1 MKIFGKK
8 LADRHEHKELG
19 RKLIFSNTL
28 GRKLS
33 QQNTQRHHINP
44 EHKEPGSDLE
54 YRSNRDHIKGVDIHR
69 QMPENML
76 TNITHHGKSTKNPWE
91 RHKFH

>member
-1 MKIFGKK
+1 MKILGRK
-8 LADRHEHKELG
+8 LAGRHEHKELG
-19 RKLIFSNTL
+19 RKLMNSNTF

-33 QQNTQRHHINP
+33 QHEGQHHHIP
-44 EHKEPGSDLE
+44 EQKEQHSDLE
-54 YRSNRDHIKGVDIHR
+54 YRPNRDHIKGVDIHH

-76 TNITHHGKSTKNPWE
+76 TNITHHGKPTKNPWE